1 MFSSRNVK
9 IYYNKPNYLYRN
21 QVHKNRCGRKIGNLA
36 FVWKLLSSE
45 LDQAKKYSTTSE
57 INKMIPTFESR
68 EMSKIFREKY
78 AKIAVITPSYPSK
91 HGGISD
97 WPHSSASFIQLQV
110 F

>member
-57 INKMIPTFESR
+57 INKMIPTFESC
-68 EMSKIFREKY
+68 EMY
-78 AKIAVITPSYPSK
+78 
-91 HGGISD
+91 
-97 WPHSSASFIQLQV
+97 
-110 F
+110 